1 MRASLNKP
9 YHNKMMWLQQINNTV
24 LGDDAEQSASRR
36 NLRRVFLLRS
46 VIILFLIS
54 ITLVL
59 WGLHIPVHND
69 AISLAISAFVFLN
82 AYTLF
87 RLTKAQE
94 VRQFAL
100 FWQLVFD
107 IVILAALFYFTGGYS
122 NPFVWMFLLPIAV
135 GAVALQRRNTWI
147 LAGVAIVAYSLLVFY
162 HVPLSHL
169 HMHYQEGRDLD
180 IHLVG
185 MWLGFVVSA
194 GIIAFFV
201 TRIGQNLREYDQH
214 IAEAREKILESE
226 HWVSLGTLAASAAH
240 ELGTPLST
248 MNMLADEMQEVLR
261 QDPNR
266 QQEVMDALA
275 LITAQIKRC
284 KSILANMAQDAGQ
297 LKAES
302 GQRVPLKQFLHSTF
316 QRWMDLRPATL
327 LDISLEGC
335 EQAPQIVADRTLV
348 QTIQNLLDNAAD
360 ASPNQIACHCECNQ
374 GSVTLIVRDYGQGFA
389 DDSLQ
394 KIGTPLFRAKSS
406 PGMGLGLY
414 LSKTVLARFGGE
426 LSFANHPEGGGQV
439 TLYLP
444 FSAILFS
451 ADRI

>member
-1 MRASLNKP
+1 
-9 YHNKMMWLQQINNTV
+9 MMWIQFIKQCV
-24 LGDDAEQSASRR
+24 LGDDADQSASRR
-36 NLRRVFLLRS
+36 NLRRIFLLRS
-46 VIILFLIS
+46 VIILFLTS
-54 ITLVL
+54 ITAAL

-69 AISLAISAFVFLN
+69 EIFIAIGAFILLN

-87 RLTKAQE
+87 RLAHAQE
-94 VRQFAL
+94 VGQYAL
-100 FWQLVFD
+100 LWQLVFD
-107 IVILAALFYFTGGYS
+107 IMILTVLFYFTGGYS

-135 GAVALQRRNTWI
+135 GAVALERRNTWL
-147 LAGVAIVAYSLLVFY
+147 LAGIAVLAYSLLVFY
-162 HVPLSHL
+162 HIPLSHL

-248 MNMLADEMQEVLR
+248 MNMLAEEIQEQLNQVPDR
-261 QDPNR
+261 QH
-266 QQEVMDALA
+266 EVMSALA
-275 LITAQIKRC
+275 LMSAQIKRC
-284 KSILANMAQDAGQ
+284 KSILVNLAQDAGQ

-302 GQRVPLKQFLHSTF
+302 GQRVPLSQFLNSTF
-316 QRWMDLRPATL
+316 QRWKDLRPATL
-327 LDISLEGC
+327 LEISLKGC

-360 ASPNQIACHCECNQ
+360 ASPESIECRCECEQ
-374 GSVTLIVRDYGQGFA
+374 GILTLMVRDFGVGFA
-389 DDSLQ
+389 EDSLQ
-394 KIGTPLFRAKSS
+394 QLGTPLFRAKSA

-426 LSFANHPEGGGQV
+426 LRFANHPEGGGQV
-439 TLYLP
+439 TLILP
-444 FSAILFS
+444 FSSILFS
-451 ADRI
+451 ADRT